1 MMRSRL
7 SLFRAPP
14 DLKSWQLA
22 FITELRANCHVRLG
36 SKADVTLLNF
46 DVRFTPESGHPMRH
60 SECLLWAITGLMR
73 CSKDRDGPAAID
85 LPTRAEEEQVR
96 LSVRPSAFQSEMI
109 LFSSLRRLG
118 CILRYYMR
126 RP

>member
-1 MMRSRL
+1 MGVKRHVARQQSQ
-7 SLFRAPP
+7 AAEV
-14 DLKSWQLA
+14 A
-22 FITELRANCHVRLG
+22 FG
-36 SKADVTLLNF
+36 SKGDMRACQRH
-46 DVRFTPESGHPMRH
+46 VRFTPERRHCRATSHRHLITWCDMR
-60 SECLLWAITGLMR
+60 
-73 CSKDRDGPAAID
+73 RDGPAAID
-85 LPTRAEEEQVR
+85 LPTCAEEEQVR